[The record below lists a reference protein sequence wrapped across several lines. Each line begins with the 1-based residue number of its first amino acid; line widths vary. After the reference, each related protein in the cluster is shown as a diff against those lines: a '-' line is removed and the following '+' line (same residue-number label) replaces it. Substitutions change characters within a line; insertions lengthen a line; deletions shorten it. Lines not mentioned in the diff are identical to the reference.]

1 MSKTKTQ
8 EEKLLLDCKE
18 FKHCQSGA
26 KKTEGEIGTLFYNM
40 ELEKNCMRLL
50 KVSVCKYWKVR
61 KTAFQYFHFDTE
73 TLKYW
78 VEPINLAIKI
88 S

>member
-40 ELEKNCMRLL
+40 ELEKNCMHLL
-50 KVSVCKYWKVR
+50 KVSVCKY
-61 KTAFQYFHFDTE
+61 
-73 TLKYW
+73 
-78 VEPINLAIKI
+78 
-88 S
+88 

>member
-1 MSKTKTQ
+1 MQVGGTSLVGISPISKIFMQMSKTKTQ

-40 ELEKNCMRLL
+40 ELEKNCMHLL
-50 KVSVCKYWKVR
+50 KVSVCKY
-61 KTAFQYFHFDTE
+61 
-73 TLKYW
+73 
-78 VEPINLAIKI
+78 
-88 S
+88 